1 MVSAV
6 IEGSMEI
13 PDIHMT
19 SEVGQATD
27 ALRSFMSKNVYRNS
41 PAKREDRKAQMLL
54 IRLFEYFRENPEK
67 MPPLFVKN
75 IARDGI
81 GRCVCDYISGMTDRY
96 AIERYEELFV
106 PRVWRGREF

>member
-1 MVSAV
+1 
-6 IEGSMEI
+6 
-13 PDIHMT
+13 
-19 SEVGQATD
+19 
-27 ALRSFMSKNVYRNS
+27 
-41 PAKREDRKAQMLL
+41 MLL
-54 IRLFEYFRENPEK
+54 IRLFEYFREHPEK

-96 AIERYEELFV
+96 AIELYEELFV